1 MIVEKLWESFTS
13 PYDLMFVFFMFVNCL
28 PFWLLISECSFRY
41 FERVMDFFAT
51 VVRQHGVVKGT
62 LIILAGMCFFSL
74 SFYLLC
80 SVTVDFIRDHYS
92 SLNCPDETT
101 CLSGIANSEPHLNE
115 DLSNRAQDS
124 ENEIG
129 SEQNQWIESWRLSRR
144 RNFPNS
150 CKGGFIC
157 MFSLISVVLTATG
170 ISNGPP
176 FSK

>member
-1 MIVEKLWESFTS
+1 
-13 PYDLMFVFFMFVNCL
+13 
-28 PFWLLISECSFRY
+28 
-41 FERVMDFFAT
+41 MDFFAA
-51 VVRQHGVVKGT
+51 VIRQHGAVKGT

-74 SFYLLC
+74 SFYFLF
-80 SVTVDFIRDHYS
+80 SVTVDFIRDHYP

-101 CLSGIANSEPHLNE
+101 CLSGIVNSEPHLNE

-129 SEQNQWIESWRLSRR
+129 SEQTNELRVGGYQEDETSQTAV
-144 RNFPNS
+144 
-150 CKGGFIC
+150 KGVLFVC
-157 MFSLISVVLTATG
+157 FLLFSVVSTATG

>member
-1 MIVEKLWESFTS
+1 MTFNHLFHSLSVLLFMIVEKLSESFTS

-28 PFWLLISECSFRY
+28 PFWLLISERSFRY
-41 FERVMDFFAT
+41 FERVMYFFAT
-51 VVRQHGVVKGT
+51 VIIQHGVVRGT
-62 LIILAGMCFFSL
+62 LIILAGTCFFSL

-80 SVTVDFIRDHYS
+80 SVTVDFIRDHYP
-92 SLNCPDETT
+92 SLNCPYGAT
-101 CLSGIANSEPHLNE
+101 CLSGIVNSEPHLNE

-129 SEQNQWIESWRLSRR
+129 SEQSQWIESWRLSRR

-157 MFSLISVVLTATG
+157 MFSL
-170 ISNGPP
+170 N
-176 FSK
+176 